1 MGIIISII
9 TGIIV
14 SIGAIIDK
22 AQSDKYI
29 QKRPCTRAREMLV
42 LMWLI
47 FGYILTI
54 SYKSVLRSNLIHIE
68 YENPIDSIDDALQ
81 SGKQIFVARD
91 VVFTT
96 DQRTR
101 VKELA
106 KRVIRFE
113 LIHGRTPLWVV
124 EG

>member
-14 SIGAIIDK
+14 SIGAIIDE

-68 YENPIDSIDDALQ
+68 YENPIDSIEDALQ
-81 SGKQIFVARD
+81 SQKQIFAASDLGFSR
-91 VVFTT
+91 

-101 VKELA
+101 VQELK
-106 KRVIRFE
+106 KRIKRYD
-113 LIHGRTPLWVV
+113 LIHGQAPLWVM